1 MNSKTFS
8 HILVSAQLCLM
19 CAGVW
24 MITRDVIF
32 LGLFNII
39 INAIFI
45 PLNIK
50 DLKE

>member
-1 MNSKTFS
+1 MKSKTVG
-8 HILVSAQLCLM
+8 HILLSAQLCLM

-24 MITRDVIF
+24 MLTRDVIF